1 MSIKGRPPWYAPA
14 ASSAYHY
21 PDSINNNTTFIA
33 ALEAIMSDANDAT
46 DEEKVEA
53 LAGIL
58 DKMTE
63 KHEATRYDAVA
74 NEGTGL
80 LGHVGA
86 DAGDFGSSSQTMKG
100 SCTIS

>member
-1 MSIKGRPPWYAPA
+1 MSA
-14 ASSAYHY
+14 
-21 PDSINNNTTFIA
+21 
-33 ALEAIMSDANDAT
+33 ANDAT

-58 DKMTE
+58 DKTTKE
-63 KHEATRYDAVA
+63 QEATRYDAA
-74 NEGTGL
+74 ATEGTSL
-80 LGHVGA
+80 LGHIMGA

>member
-14 ASSAYHY
+14 ASSAHQS
-21 PDSINNNTTFIA
+21 DSINNNMTFIA
-33 ALEAIMSDANDAT
+33 AVEAIVSGADDAS

-58 DKMTE
+58 DKMTKE
-63 KHEATRYDAVA
+63 HEATKYDAVA
-74 NEGTGL
+74 TERTSL
-80 LGHVGA
+80 LGDLGA
-86 DAGDFGSSSQTMKG
+86 DGEGDFGSMKG